1 MKSQHQDVTGRRSH
15 QMAHLRELTIS
26 LLDWE
31 SRAVLEALTRE
42 MQRLKVL
49 AETSD
54 DEDEG
59 ADVGN
64 DFLEI
69 GGLLERLQSQ
79 AKSIW

>member
-1 MKSQHQDVTGRRSH
+1 
-15 QMAHLRELTIS
+15 MAHLRELTIS

-59 ADVGN
+59 ADAGN

-79 AKSIW
+79 AKSIWRSNYELR

>member
-1 MKSQHQDVTGRRSH
+1 
-15 QMAHLRELTIS
+15 MAHLRELTIS

-31 SRAVLEALTRE
+31 SRAVFEALTRE

-59 ADVGN
+59 ADAGN